1 IRQAIQR
8 ADVEK
13 HAHRV
18 ICQRFPK
25 TLGCVVAAEMW
36 RGYPSHPHGQPSA
49 VAYLGANIYLRYC
62 SDDDFG
68 GASLLLPCAACGIRL
83 TAALRDDHDLTVVL
97 YAPDA
102 RTTCARC
109 RSAHA

>member
-1 IRQAIQR
+1 MNNTPLAKLTALAAEQEDAYRLRVRLEAAEGERQLQIRQAIQR

-36 RGYPSHPHGQPSA
+36 RGYPSHP
-49 VAYLGANIYLRYC
+49 
-62 SDDDFG
+62 
-68 GASLLLPCAACGIRL
+68 
-83 TAALRDDHDLTVVL
+83 
-97 YAPDA
+97 
-102 RTTCARC
+102 
-109 RSAHA
+109 